1 MIDGGL
7 LTRAS
12 SLRADRVP
20 FVLATVVRVERPA
33 SAKPGDCAL
42 VLADGTLYGFAG
54 GECAEATVRSEAV
67 ARLAAGESVLL
78 RITPGAGAPVLGDGL
93 VVVPNHCLSGG
104 TIDIFLEVM
113 RPPMLVLVYGE
124 TPIARALVDVAR
136 AAGFDARPNP
146 TAPEAETGA
155 HGCDNQPLL
164 TGWLSQPA
172 GPVPAAVVVASHGG
186 EEAGMLRAALDAGVA
201 YVGLVASRKR
211 GAAVAESLELTEAE
225 RERFHTPA
233 GLDIGAHGPGQIA
246 VSILAEIVAVVP
258 DSPFREDSPFPGGQ
272 PPGPPD

>member
-7 LTRAS
+7 LSRAA
-12 SLRADRVP
+12 SLRTDRVP
-20 FVLATVVRVERPA
+20 FVVATVVRVERPA

-54 GECAEATVRSEAV
+54 GECAEATVRSEA
-67 ARLAAGESVLL
+67 ASRLTTGESVLL

-104 TIDIFLEVM
+104 TIDVFLEVV
-113 RPPMLVLVYGE
+113 RPPMLILIYGE
-124 TPIARALVDVAR
+124 TPIARALVAVGSAAGWDAR
-136 AAGFDARPNP
+136 AVVRAGAAD
-146 TAPEAETGA
+146 ECG
-155 HGCDNQPLL
+155 NQPPI

-172 GPVPAAVVVASHGG
+172 AAIPAAVVVASHGG
-186 EEAGMLRAALDAGVA
+186 DEGALLRAALDSGVP

-258 DSPFREDSPFPGGQ
+258 GSHLTGSHLPGGQ
-272 PPGPPD
+272 SPERPD